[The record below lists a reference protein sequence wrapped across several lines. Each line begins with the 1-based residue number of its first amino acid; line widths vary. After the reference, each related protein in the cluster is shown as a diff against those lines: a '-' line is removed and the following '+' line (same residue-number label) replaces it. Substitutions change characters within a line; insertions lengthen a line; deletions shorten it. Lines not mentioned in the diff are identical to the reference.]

1 MTEKQLQ
8 IIRQRRKDEC
18 FPIVNRGPLWYN
30 CLTIEQRAE
39 LNGWYHNWLNV
50 TETGVIP
57 PRPSWLDNKIER
69 EEILL

>member
-1 MTEKQLQ
+1 MNERQKTIL
-8 IIRQRRKDEC
+8 RQRRKDEC
-18 FPIVNRGPLWYN
+18 FSVINRGILWYD
-30 CLTIEQRAE
+30 CLTVEQKAE

-57 PRPSWLDNKIER
+57 VRPMWLNDKIER